1 MRERGRE
8 TAIAGASGGGGG
20 DANRPRC
27 CSPSSPPSLSG
38 ISGVNIVTFSEH
50 GVELAREDRNGR
62 SESAAWESRRAREKK
77 REA

>member
-1 MRERGRE
+1 
-8 TAIAGASGGGGG
+8 
-20 DANRPRC
+20 
-27 CSPSSPPSLSG
+27 
-38 ISGVNIVTFSEH
+38 VTFSEH